1 MNVRRRLTVPLLVV
15 AVAATASPV
24 ATARPHKP
32 KPKPKLDACK
42 LLKRSD
48 ASSALG
54 TPIDKVK
61 GGQSATGA
69 RYCNWISTSG
79 TFPKTLSLIV
89 ATTFAHKRFLSYKA
103 LLSSPSPVAGLGD
116 EAAFA
121 DRTLIARKGRVFVDL
136 AGNNVSVDVL
146 KALALKVFSHL
157 K

>member
-1 MNVRRRLTVPLLVV
+1 MNVRRLLTASLLVV
-15 AVAATASPV
+15 AVATTASPV
-24 ATARPHKP
+24 ASARPHH
-32 KPKPKLDACK
+32 PKPKLDACK

-54 TPIDKVK
+54 APISKVK
-61 GGQSATGA
+61 GGPSATGA

-79 TFPKTLSLIV
+79 TFPKTLTLIV
-89 ATTFAHKRFLSYKA
+89 ATTFAHKRFQSYRA

-121 DRTLIARKGRVFVDL
+121 DRTLIARKGRVFVYL
-136 AGNNVSVDVL
+136 AGNDLSVEVL
-146 KALALKVFSHL
+146 KALALKVFAHF